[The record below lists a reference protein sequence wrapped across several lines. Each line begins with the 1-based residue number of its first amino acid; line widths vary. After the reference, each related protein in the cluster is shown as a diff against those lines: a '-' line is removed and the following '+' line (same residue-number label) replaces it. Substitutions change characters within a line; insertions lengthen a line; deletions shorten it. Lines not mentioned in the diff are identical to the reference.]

1 MVFINTQ
8 TFTLKALAAFSRAF
22 FIQGSVYGAFVLYS
36 NFIPK
41 PTAMQYKRMPI
52 EIESPESLGYNTIE
66 CNLAESS
73 VRDVLFKNLTLQL
86 DELVI
91 CYGDHVGKP
100 ELRQL
105 IANEYGGVQ
114 ANDVLLTVGAAGAL
128 FIIQTALLTK
138 DDHLVVIRPNY
149 ATNIETPRAIGCDIT
164 FIDLAFEDCY
174 MLHTDA
180 VKAALKPNT
189 KLISITTPHNPTGT
203 TINPGTLRALCTLAE
218 EHNCYLLAD
227 ETYRNLSFSTL
238 PPLAASISNKAI
250 SVSSMSKAYG
260 IPGIRLGWLI
270 TKDAALQN
278 LFLAAKEQIH
288 ICNSVI
294 DEEICY
300 QYLQRKEAY
309 FTSIQQ
315 EVQYCFKKLVAWI
328 TQHPYLEWVKPSGG
342 VVCFPR
348 FKQQVNINIEKFYNT
363 LLQEYKTY
371 VGPGHWFEQPKTSF
385 RLGFGW
391 ETREAF
397 VKGLENIDK
406 AIADSLL

>member
-1 MVFINTQ
+1 
-8 TFTLKALAAFSRAF
+8 
-22 FIQGSVYGAFVLYS
+22 
-36 NFIPK
+36 
-41 PTAMQYKRMPI
+41 MQYKRMPI
-52 EIESPESLGYNTIE
+52 EIESPESLGYSTIE

-73 VRDVLFKNLTLQL
+73 VRDVLFKDLNLQL
-86 DELVI
+86 DELVV
-91 CYGDHVGKP
+91 CYGDHIGKP

-105 IANEYGGVQ
+105 IAGEYAGIN
-114 ANDVLLTVGAAGAL
+114 AEDVLLTVGAAGAL
-128 FIIQTALLTK
+128 FIIQTLLLTK
-138 DDHLVVIRPNY
+138 DDHLIVVRPNY

-164 FIDLAFEDCY
+164 FIDLAFEDGY
-174 MLHTDA
+174 TLHVDA
-180 VKAALKPNT
+180 VKAAIKPNT

-203 TINPGTLRALCTLAE
+203 VISLETLQALCTLAE
-218 EHNCYLLAD
+218 HHNCYLLAD
-227 ETYRNLSFSTL
+227 ETYRNLSFTPL
-238 PPLAASISNKAI
+238 PPLAAALSNRAI

-300 QYLQRKEAY
+300 QYLQKKDSY
-309 FTSIQQ
+309 FTAIQR
-315 EVQYCFKKLVAWI
+315 EVQYCFEQLEAWM
-328 TQHPYLEWVKPSGG
+328 THHSYLEWVKPSGG

-348 FKQQVNINIEKFYNT
+348 FKGDVNIDIEKFYTT
-363 LLQEYKTY
+363 LMQDYKTY
-371 VGPGHWFEQPKTSF
+371 VGPGHWFEQSKTSF

-391 ETREAF
+391 ETKDAF

-406 AIADSLL
+406 AIKDSLL

>member
-1 MVFINTQ
+1 MCFLYKAPVIRGFCVYMVTSSQ
-8 TFTLKALAAFSRAF
+8 T
-22 FIQGSVYGAFVLYS
+22 
-36 NFIPK
+36 
-41 PTAMQYKRMPI
+41 TAMQYKRMPI
-52 EIESPESLGYNTIE
+52 EVESPESLGYNTIE

-73 VRDVLFKNLTLQL
+73 VRDVLFKDLNLRL

-91 CYGDHVGKP
+91 CYGDHIGNP
-100 ELRQL
+100 ALREL
-105 IANEYGGVQ
+105 IADEHTGITAG
-114 ANDVLLTVGAAGAL
+114 DVLLTVGAAGAL

-138 DDHLVVIRPNY
+138 NDHLIVVRPNY
-149 ATNIETPRAIGCDIT
+149 ATNIETPRAIGCNIT
-164 FIDLAFEDCY
+164 FIDLAFEDNY
-174 MLHTDA
+174 TLHVEA
-180 VKAALKPNT
+180 VKAAIRPNT
-189 KLISITTPHNPTGT
+189 RLISITTPHNPTGT
-203 TINPGTLRALCTLAE
+203 AIRLETLQQLCTLAE

-227 ETYRNLSFSTL
+227 ETYRNLSFATL

-270 TKDAALQN
+270 TKDAVLQN
-278 LFLAAKEQIH
+278 RFLAAKEQIH

-300 QYLQRKEAY
+300 QYLQKKDNY
-309 FTSIQQ
+309 FKAIKQ
-315 EVQYCFKKLVAWI
+315 EVNYCFDRLEEWI
-328 TQHPYLEWVKPSGG
+328 SHHRHLEWVKPSGG

-348 FKQQVNINIEKFYNT
+348 FKQKAYIDIEKFYTT
-363 LLQEYKTY
+363 LLQQYKTY

-397 VKGLENIDK
+397 IKGLENIDR
-406 AIADSLL
+406 AIADSFV